1 MHETIIKRCSK
12 VRAALA
18 SPVGEV
24 AKIYLIFDGGVY
36 GGYGFILRPKTPQSA
51 CSADSSPTGEPFA
64 WYIVGAIN
72 DNLRIYIG
80 LSERVWYNRVIRK

>member
-1 MHETIIKRCSK
+1 M
-12 VRAALA
+12 RAALA

-36 GGYGFILRPKTPQSA
+36 GGHCFILRPKTPQSA

-64 WYIVGAIN
+64 WYIIDALN
-72 DNLRIYIG
+72 SNLA
-80 LSERVWYNRVIRK
+80 V